1 MPATEQDDILLTYFQ
16 RLPKVELHLH
26 LEGAIPLLWHRASGG
41 SWGGQRLSLADYVA
55 GAGARGR
62 GERRRRVLVLP
73 TLKEALL
80 LHAKE
85 GQRLSWKDTFKAM
98 TNECEDWS
106 DLDATLNDGLDKET
120 R

>member
-41 SWGGQRLSLADYVA
+41 SWGGQRLSMADYVA

-73 TLKEALL
+73 TL
-80 LHAKE
+80 
-85 GQRLSWKDTFKAM
+85 RYPR
-98 TNECEDWS
+98 C
-106 DLDATLNDGLDKET
+106 
-120 R
+120 

>member
-1 MPATEQDDILLTYFQ
+1 M
-16 RLPKVELHLH
+16 HC
-26 LEGAIPLLWHRASGG
+26 GSGF
-41 SWGGQRLSLADYVA
+41 WGGQRPSLADYVA

-85 GQRLSWKDTFKAM
+85 GQRLSWKETFKAM

>member
-1 MPATEQDDILLTYFQ
+1 MPSAPEAPGVRVWQIMS
-16 RLPKVELHLH
+16 R
-26 LEGAIPLLWHRASGG
+26 G
-41 SWGGQRLSLADYVA
+41 
-55 GAGARGR
+55 GARGR

-85 GQRLSWKDTFKAM
+85 GQRLSWKETFKAM

>member
-1 MPATEQDDILLTYFQ
+1 
-16 RLPKVELHLH
+16 
-26 LEGAIPLLWHRASGG
+26 
-41 SWGGQRLSLADYVA
+41 
-55 GAGARGR
+55 
-62 GERRRRVLVLP
+62 VLP

-80 LHAKE
+80 LHANE
-85 GQRLSWKDTFKAM
+85 GQRLSWKETFKAM

>member
-1 MPATEQDDILLTYFQ
+1 MTGT
-16 RLPKVELHLH
+16 
-26 LEGAIPLLWHRASGG
+26 
-41 SWGGQRLSLADYVA
+41 
-55 GAGARGR
+55 GARGR

-85 GQRLSWKDTFKAM
+85 GQRLSWKETFKAM